1 MAYLEIRRG
10 DSVQKLNIKE
20 NMSIG
25 RISSTSNPDVAF
37 KEIFVSRRHGVLQQT
52 PKGVFYTDMG
62 STNGSWL
69 NGVKI
74 QARVPQL
81 LTDGDSLMFCNC
93 RDSSAANAFVT
104 LTLHSENARETH
116 TMQRFRTQD
125 NMDRLPSLNI
135 RLRERKAGRKV
146 LLQDVNI
153 SIPSGKV
160 VLFLGGSGAGK
171 TTLMNAVCGY
181 EKADADITYGPY
193 NIYEDYEMVKHLVS
207 YVPQQDLVRM
217 KDTVYKTLVNAADM
231 RLANVPKAVRE
242 ARVQKAL
249 NLLGLEPQKESL
261 VSKISGGQLK
271 RLSIG
276 LEYVA
281 DPKLFFL
288 DEADSGLDY
297 GMSYTLFENLRAI
310 ADEGRIVVVITHS
323 PDRVRE
329 FIDKVVVLAK
339 DTRSEC
345 GKLAFYGDVKDA
357 MRYFDVDSVENIVRK
372 INRKNEGGEGM
383 GDYYIDRWIGES
395 RR

>member
-1 MAYLEIRRG
+1 MAILEIRRSDG
-10 DSVQKLNIKE
+10 VQTLKALD

-25 RISSTSNPDVAF
+25 RLSSTSSPDIAF
-37 KEIFVSRRHGVLQQT
+37 REIFVSRRHGVIQQT
-52 PKGVFYTDMG
+52 PSGVFYTDLG

-74 QARVPQL
+74 QPKMPQL
-81 LTDGDSLMFCNC
+81 LTNGDSLMFCNC

-104 LTLHSENARETH
+104 ITLRSESAHETR
-116 TMQRFRTQD
+116 TMHKFRTQD
-125 NMDRLPSLNI
+125 NADRLPSLKVN
-135 RLRERKAGRKV
+135 LRERKAGRKV
-146 LLQDVNI
+146 LLKDVCF

-181 EKADADITYGPY
+181 EKADADITFGKY
-193 NIYEDYEMVKHLVS
+193 NIYEDYDMVKHLVS

-231 RLANVPKAVRE
+231 RLANVPKAVRA

-249 NLLGLEPQKESL
+249 SLLGLEPQKESL

-339 DTRSEC
+339 DTRTEC

-383 GDYYIDRWIGES
+383 GDYFIDRWKQSG
-395 RR
+395 R

>member
-1 MAYLEIRRG
+1 MAYLEIRDRE
-10 DSVQKLNIKE
+10 SVRKLKLQN
-20 NMSIG
+20 NMTIG
-25 RISSTSNPDVAF
+25 RTSSTSSPDIPF
-37 KEIFVSRRHGVLQQT
+37 KEIFVSRRHGLLQQT
-52 PKGVFYTDMG
+52 ERGLFYTDTG

-69 NGVKI
+69 NGVKL
-74 QARVPQL
+74 QPKLPQL

-104 LTLHSENARETH
+104 MTLHSESNEETT
-116 TMQRFRTQD
+116 TMQHTRFV
-125 NMDRLPSLNI
+125 NNEFHLPSLHI
-135 RLRERKAGRKV
+135 RLRERRAGRKV
-146 LLQDVNI
+146 LLKDVNI
-153 SIPSGKV
+153 DIPSGKV

-181 EKADADITYGPY
+181 EKADADITYGQY

-231 RLANVPKAVRE
+231 RLANMPKAVRA
-242 ARVQKAL
+242 ARVEKAL
-249 NLLGLEPQKESL
+249 NLLGLGPQRDSL

-288 DEADSGLDY
+288 DEADSGLDF

-345 GKLAFYGDVKDA
+345 GKLAFFGDVKDSLQ
-357 MRYFDVDSVENIVRK
+357 YFDVDSVENIVRK

-383 GDYYIDRWIGES
+383 GDYFIDRWIQEN